1 MRKRLISI
9 FILTLLAGSV
19 YCAQL
24 EQEKKVGR
32 PTTNTQTANSRS
44 TNKALEDKIVALER
58 QVAEA
63 IKRNDMNAFGSLLTD
78 DYVQV
83 DSAGATPKFVLV
95 KNEGNFAIKDYSME
109 DIRVVELN
117 PEAALLT
124 SKFAQK
130 GTYQGKDYST
140 HGYSSSVWVK
150 RGGKWL
156 CAFSQ
161 VTSANRLYAHR

>member
-1 MRKRLISI
+1 MRKHLISI
-9 FILTLLAGSV
+9 FILSFLAVSV
-19 YCAQL
+19 YCAQT
-24 EQEKKVGR
+24 EQEKREER
-32 PTTNTQTANSRS
+32 PTTKTQKANLRS
-44 TNKALEDKIVALER
+44 TNKVLEDNIVALER

-63 IKRNDMNAFGSLLTD
+63 IKRNDMDAFGSLLTD

-83 DSAGATPKFVLV
+83 DSAGATPKSVLV
-95 KNEGNFAIKDYSME
+95 KNEGNFTIKDYTME

-117 PEAALLT
+117 QDTALLT

-130 GTYQGKDYST
+130 GKYQGKDYST

-161 VTSANRLYAHR
+161 VTPANRLYAHR